1 MRRRA
6 YGRDTELS
14 IRMFAVMFL
23 LAAVYLF
30 FLTVLWAA
38 GVGVIFIAVIAGVM
52 LLVQYYFS
60 DKMVL
65 MAMRAKVVEPHQAP
79 ELHAM
84 VERLCVMADLPKPRV
99 AIADLPIPNAFA
111 TGRNPKH
118 AVVCATTGL
127 LDRLTPEEVEAVMGH
142 ELTHVKNRDVMV
154 ITIASFFA
162 MIASFIVQSFFWMGL
177 YGGYGR
183 RDRDS
188 GSGLMLVY
196 LVSLLVYVVSYLL
209 IRTLSRYRELAADR
223 GGAIL
228 TGAPANL
235 ASALVKISGTM
246 ARIPQK
252 DLRQSEALSA
262 FFIIP
267 ALKGG
272 SLAGLFAT
280 HPSLEVRLER
290 LQRLQREM
298 EGL

>member
-65 MAMRAKVVEPHQAP
+65 MAMRAKVVQPHEAP

-142 ELTHVKNRDVMV
+142 ELTHIKNRDVMV

>member
-1 MRRRA
+1 
-6 YGRDTELS
+6 
-14 IRMFAVMFL
+14 
-23 LAAVYLF
+23 
-30 FLTVLWAA
+30 
-38 GVGVIFIAVIAGVM
+38 
-52 LLVQYYFS
+52 
-60 DKMVL
+60 
-65 MAMRAKVVEPHQAP
+65 
-79 ELHAM
+79 
-84 VERLCVMADLPKPRV
+84 
-99 AIADLPIPNAFA
+99 
-111 TGRNPKH
+111 
-118 AVVCATTGL
+118 
-127 LDRLTPEEVEAVMGH
+127 MGH
-142 ELTHVKNRDVMV
+142 ELTHIKNRDVMV

>member
-65 MAMRAKVVEPHQAP
+65 MAMRAKVVQPHEAP

>member
-30 FLTVLWAA
+30 FLTVLWAS
-38 GVGVIFIAVIAGVM
+38 GVSFIFIVVIAAVM
-52 LLVQYYFS
+52 LGVQYYFS

-142 ELTHVKNRDVMV
+142 ELTHIKNRDVMV